1 MNFDDLNPPYIELP
15 SHYVWYRIQR
25 LKARFD
31 SVRTRGFVLA
41 PPGPLSGRFA
51 LFNEPTAYLADTER
65 TALYEPLFRREVR
78 SCHLDQI
85 KARALVT
92 FRTKDRLRL
101 VDLRGLEER
110 YPVLQSLRYE
120 TTQAFAASCRQ
131 SGAHG
136 DHLCLGPAFD
146 TCLHLPVSRGGGA
159 HGAQRKYFA
168 GRTRHGATASQRC
181 PCRAGIGSTNHSMT
195 IEAQALD

>member
-15 SHYVWYRIQR
+15 PHYVWYRIQR

-41 PPGPLSGRFA
+41 PPGPLSGRFD
-51 LFNEPTAYLADTER
+51 LFDEPTAYLADTEL
-65 TALYEPLFRREVR
+65 TALYESLFRREVR
-78 SCHLDQI
+78 SCHLDQV

-120 TTQAFAASCRQ
+120 TTQAFATSCRQ
-131 SGAHG
+131 
-136 DHLCLGPAFD
+136 
-146 TCLHLPVSRGGGA
+146 GGA
-159 HGAQRKYFA
+159 HGIIYASAQHSTHACICLFPEGVARMVRSA
-168 GRTRHGATASQRC
+168 NTPLVQPGTERLHRSVVLAAR
-181 PCRAGIGSTNHSMT
+181 GSEVP
-195 IEAQALD
+195 IIQ